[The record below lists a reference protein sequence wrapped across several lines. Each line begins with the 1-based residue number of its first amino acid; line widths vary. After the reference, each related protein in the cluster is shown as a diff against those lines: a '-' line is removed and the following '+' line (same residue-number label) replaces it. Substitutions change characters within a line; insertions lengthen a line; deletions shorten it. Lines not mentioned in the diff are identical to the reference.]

1 MSHLKI
7 TLFGGFQ
14 AELGDKPLV
23 AFKTDKNR
31 ALLAYLVL
39 ESEHPHRRE
48 SLATLLWGN
57 HPESVAR
64 NSLRQAL
71 YQLGHILPLEPE
83 KEPHLLIFPNQ
94 VQFNPASHHWIDVIE
109 FKQRITTSR
118 QPHPEDIS
126 LSVDCLENLHS
137 MVELYKG
144 DILEGFTLKGC
155 PQFTEWQIINQEVCH
170 HQVLAALSRLADYYE
185 ANFAYDQLI
194 DCTQRKIELEPWRE
208 SAYRRQM
215 WALTMTGQRERALL
229 RYKLLEEILQREMG
243 IQPTNSIRRLYE
255 QIRDG
260 DLLGL
265 DTHTPGWSD
274 EHQRRRTVRKHAGQR
289 QPSNNEKQ
297 SRNQGK
303 ASRRSLPA
311 LQSRARDM
319 PLARSAIAGSV
330 LKQGR
335 TPSISRGFGKR
346 RTKRLSSP
354 PGRTRG

>member
-1 MSHLKI
+1 MSLLKI

-14 AELGDKPLV
+14 AELGDNLLT

-71 YQLGHILPLEPE
+71 FQLGHILPLESE
-83 KEPHLLIFPNQ
+83 KEPHLLISPNQ
-94 VQFNPASHHWIDVIE
+94 VQFNPVSQHWIDVIE
-109 FKQRITTSR
+109 FKQLIITGW

-126 LSVDCLENLHS
+126 LSVDCLENLQRAI
-137 MVELYKG
+137 ELYKG
-144 DILEGFTLKGC
+144 DVLEGFTLKGC

-170 HQVLAALSRLADYYE
+170 HQVLTALSRLADYYE
-185 ANFAYDQLI
+185 ANYAYDQLI

-215 WALTMTGQRERALL
+215 WALAMTGQRERALQ
-229 RYKLLEEILQREMG
+229 RYKLLEEILQHEMG
-243 IQPTNSIRRLYE
+243 IQPTNNIRRLYE

-265 DTHTPGWSD
+265 DTHTPGWSNED
-274 EHQRRRTVRKHAGQR
+274 QRRRAVRKHAGQSR
-289 QPSNNEKQ
+289 QTNSGQPR
-297 SRNQGK
+297 RNQGK
-303 ASRRSLPA
+303 ASWRSPPA
-311 LQSRARDM
+311 LQARARDI
-319 PLARSAIAGSV
+319 PLASSAIDGSI

-335 TPSISRGFGKR
+335 TPSLRRGFGKR
-346 RTKRLSSP
+346 RMKRPSSP
-354 PGRTRG
+354 PARARG